1 MEYDKG
7 GFHQLEPGEEVM
19 QSFAR
24 SRQIGWHVRT
34 REQRT
39 ILLIGDA
46 FASIFALFGGL
57 YFWGQKDAWLKFSL
71 NFLQQRVEFWFY
83 LLPLVWMVF
92 LVELYDPHRARNLR
106 QTMAGISLAALAGL
120 FFYALIYLISPKGSL
135 PRLGIGVFLLVAS
148 ILTLVWRL
156 IYIQIFTARA
166 FLRRVLVVG
175 AGKAGETLA
184 QVYNKLRPQP
194 FFLVGFMDDDPQK
207 VGSTLEGFPILA
219 KNDRLLE
226 IIEEKAITEIVM
238 AITGLVQGSTFQ
250 VLLDAQ
256 EHGVEIIPMP
266 NLYEDLMGRVPIHH
280 LESEW
285 LIRSFVNDARAG
297 GFYELV
303 KRLLD
308 IVVGLAGMGICIL
321 FAPLTS
327 ILILLDS
334 GFPILYKQ
342 IRSGKG
348 GKLYDIYKFRTMVQ
362 DAEKDGKVQVTH
374 ENDERI
380 TRVGGFLRRTHVDE
394 LPQFWNV
401 LRGEMSIV
409 GPRAERP
416 ELIIK
421 YQKEIPLYR
430 ARLLVKPGI
439 TGWAQINFGYSAT
452 IAQTV
457 IKLEY
462 DLYYIK
468 HRSSMMDILIILRT
482 LTQVIGFR
490 GR

>member
-1 MEYDKG
+1 M
-7 GFHQLEPGEEVM
+7 HP
-19 QSFAR
+19 FAR
-24 SRQIGWHVRT
+24 SRPIGWRVRT

-39 ILLIGDA
+39 ILLIGDS
-46 FASIFALFGGL
+46 FVSILALFGGL

-92 LVELYDPHRARNLR
+92 LVELSDPHRAKNLR
-106 QTMAGISLAALAGL
+106 QTVAGISLAALSGL
-120 FFYALIYLISPKGSL
+120 LLYALVYLISPKGSL
-135 PRLGIGVFLLVAS
+135 PRLGIGIFLIFAS
-148 ILTLVWRL
+148 VLTLIWRFV
-156 IYIQIFTARA
+156 YIQVFTAQA
-166 FLRRVLVVG
+166 FLRRVLVIG
-175 AGKAGETLA
+175 AGKAGETLV

-194 FFLVGFMDDDPQK
+194 FFLVGFIDDDPK
-207 VGSTLEGFPILA
+207 KIGKKLEGFPILA
-219 KNDRLLE
+219 GNDRLLA
-226 IIEEKAITEIVM
+226 IIEAQAITEIVI
-238 AITGLVQGSTFQ
+238 AITGEVQDSTFQ

-256 EHGVEIIPMP
+256 ESGVDIIPMP
-266 NLYEDLMGRVPIHH
+266 ALYEELTGRVPINH

-285 LIRSFVNDARAG
+285 LIRSFVNDARVG
-297 GFYELV
+297 GFYELA

-308 IVVGLAGMGICIL
+308 ILVALAGLSICIL
-321 FAPLTS
+321 LTPITA
-327 ILILLDS
+327 ILILLES
-334 GFPILYKQ
+334 GFPVLYKQ

-348 GKLYDIYKFRTMVQ
+348 GKAYSIYKFRTMIQ
-362 DAEKDGKVQVTH
+362 DAEKNGKVQVTN
-374 ENDERI
+374 EKDNRI
-380 TRVGGFLRRTHVDE
+380 THVGGFLRRTHIDE

-416 ELIIK
+416 ELIVE

-439 TGWAQINFGYSAT
+439 TGWAQINYGYTAT
-452 IAQTV
+452 IAQTIV
-457 IKLEY
+457 KLEY

-468 HRSSMMDILIILRT
+468 HRNLFTDILIILRT
-482 LTQVIGFR
+482 ITQVIGFR